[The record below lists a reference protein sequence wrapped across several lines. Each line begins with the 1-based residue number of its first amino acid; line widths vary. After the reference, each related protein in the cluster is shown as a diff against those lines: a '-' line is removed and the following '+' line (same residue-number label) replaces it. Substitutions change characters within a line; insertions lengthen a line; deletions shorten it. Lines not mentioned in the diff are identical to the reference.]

1 MTTFDAIA
9 NHIQQITDQR
19 LTSIKLAAISGGGI
33 NEAYHLKSDEQS
45 YFIKLNTPLRVQLG
59 LLPRPRT

>member
-33 NEAYHLKSDEQS
+33 NEA
-45 YFIKLNTPLRVQLG
+45 II
-59 LLPRPRT
+59 